1 VGAGG
6 SPHTRRHHKYVTV
19 PTGCRQL
26 PGTPPPPPLLHAAT
40 ASQPPSNRRVS
51 CPAPPHWGR
60 GREVCSPSHS
70 RRCRG
75 STPLSRQQAAGS
87 ELAAGDLLLQLVHIL
102 HKLLA
107 AALWGVERG
116 VGVRVKVDRRGVTG
130 TTQAG
135 LREGRRHG
143 REGVQAGKGSRGYRG
158 DRKVKGTQCA
168 GSGERRQVTGKAGA
182 HRGGGG
188 GRHGTG
194 GCGCR

>member
-1 VGAGG
+1 MPASWATTNRCRAALARCSSSCFRVGAEG

-51 CPAPPHWGR
+51 CLAPPHWGR

-75 STPLSRQQAAGS
+75 SPPLSRQQAAGS

-116 VGVRVKVDRRGVTG
+116 VCV
-130 TTQAG
+130 
-135 LREGRRHG
+135 
-143 REGVQAGKGSRGYRG
+143 
-158 DRKVKGTQCA
+158 
-168 GSGERRQVTGKAGA
+168 
-182 HRGGGG
+182 GGGG
-188 GRHGTG
+188 SV
-194 GCGCR
+194 